1 MQNTH
6 KLITDGARFSPPSHY
21 AGTARRPVQAVA
33 KPSGWRVTVA
43 LAAATFAAVFAV
55 ALIVL

>member
-1 MQNTH
+1 MQH
-6 KLITDGARFSPPSHY
+6 RLLTDGATFTAPRHY
-21 AGTARRPVQAVA
+21 TGTARRPVQAIA